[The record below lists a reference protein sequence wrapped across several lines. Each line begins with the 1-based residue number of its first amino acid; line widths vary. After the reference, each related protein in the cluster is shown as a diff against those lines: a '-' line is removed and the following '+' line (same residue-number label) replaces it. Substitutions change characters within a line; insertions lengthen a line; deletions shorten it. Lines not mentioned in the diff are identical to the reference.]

1 MKPPQFDYE
10 APETVEAAVELLAGS
25 ADAKVLAGGQSLLP
39 ILSLRLTHPEVLI
52 DLRRIEGLGEISRS
66 NGSVRVG
73 TMATWTGPLRNTS
86 GGCGASARSAEP
98 AGLSPTRGLIQAQLS
113 VGRITH
119 QPLEID
125 ANQLTVALDRLTVNK
140 DGVDV

>member
-39 ILSLRLTHPEVLI
+39 ILSLRLTHPKVLI

-73 TMATWTGPLRNTS
+73 TMATQ
-86 GGCGASARSAEP
+86 SAGE
-98 AGLSPTRGLIQAQLS
+98 
-113 VGRITH
+113 H
-119 QPLEID
+119 
-125 ANQLTVALDRLTVNK
+125 NQLLTELCPLTQTNCRARCK
-140 DGVDV
+140 QLGP